1 MVEIETSH
9 IIAFITASQI
19 SLGYEPSIYEIS
31 TQNTTNSDLE
41 IPYKYL
47 KKERGDSWSFLVL
60 FTITGLSHFIGKSFN
75 FNIVAW
81 HGSTF
86 HLSKNSIR
94 LGMCGFES
102 DFLD

>member
-1 MVEIETSH
+1 MVEIVTSH
-9 IIAFITASQI
+9 IIAFIAASQI

-31 TQNTTNSDLE
+31 TQNATNSDLQ
-41 IPYKYL
+41 IPYRYL
-47 KKERGDSWSFLVL
+47 KKEIEDSWSFLVL

-81 HGSTF
+81 RRSTF
-86 HLSKNSIR
+86 HLSKNSIQVE
-94 LGMCGFES
+94 MCGFES